1 MIVKRVMYSRNAP
14 VESNAEQYRT
24 EYSTVSRH
32 GTWEGRGRSGLLKI
46 VLTDIPDK
54 KLPSLYN
61 TYVM

>member
-1 MIVKRVMYSRNAP
+1 MLQQNQMQNSTEQNTVQK
-14 VESNAEQYRT
+14 VE
-24 EYSTVSRH
+24 H